1 MEKGTK
7 SKRPTESRWG
17 ASYSLQ
23 LRILFIRAIKTRRF
37 DSMSSQDL
45 FQFIVVG
52 VLTGE
57 PATPQ
62 SPTGR
67 SEGTAAVQPPGGSAV
82 THVQGAADVRQV
94 MQLCSPHM
102 KHL

>member
-1 MEKGTK
+1 MQCEVKAEVLCQAEKGMK
-7 SKRPTESRWG
+7 ASKKPTESRWG

-37 DSMSSQDL
+37 DSMSSQDF

-57 PATPQ
+57 GNGAITLCCDAF
-62 SPTGR
+62 SKYAVL
-67 SEGTAAVQPPGGSAV
+67 SACIAASYAAV
-82 THVQGAADVRQV
+82 
-94 MQLCSPHM
+94 L
-102 KHL
+102 

>member
-1 MEKGTK
+1 MKA
-7 SKRPTESRWG
+7 SKKPTESRWG

-37 DSMSSQDL
+37 DSMSSQDF

-57 PATPQ
+57 AT
-62 SPTGR
+62 
-67 SEGTAAVQPPGGSAV
+67 
-82 THVQGAADVRQV
+82 
-94 MQLCSPHM
+94 
-102 KHL
+102 KHYFCCDGFSLR